1 MRLVKIIVFL
11 FVFLFSV
18 ETPFGRDVPTFWIR
32 NLEGKRFDSRK
43 QDQPYVL
50 GFFFVHCP
58 PCIKEI
64 PQLYQ
69 MMKSQFPETPLLF
82 IDPLKEDSKKDI
94 VKFSRKLKV
103 PVSYFYRDSFG
114 SVSKKFFE
122 GSISFPTIMGIRDG
136 NYLFR
141 YNGLDE
147 DTLEEIRELL

>member
-1 MRLVKIIVFL
+1 MRLFKVIVFL
-11 FVFLFSV
+11 LVFLFSV

-50 GFFFVHCP
+50 SFFFVHCV

-64 PQLYQ
+64 PALYKL
-69 MMKSQFPETPLLF
+69 MKSEFPETPLLF

-103 PVSYFYRDSFG
+103 PVSYFYRDNFG

-122 GSISFPTIMGIRDG
+122 GKFLFPTIIGIRDG
-136 NYLFR
+136 NYLFQ
-141 YNGLDE
+141 YNGLNE
-147 DTLEEIRELL
+147 KTLGEIKEVL

>member
-1 MRLVKIIVFL
+1 MRLFKVIVFL
-11 FVFLFSV
+11 FVFIFSV

-50 GFFFVHCP
+50 SFFFVNCV

-64 PQLYQ
+64 PSLYG

-122 GSISFPTIMGIRDG
+122 GKFLFPTIIGIRG
-136 NYLFR
+136 ENYLFK

-147 DTLEEIRELL
+147 DILDEIRELL